1 MGAAGAAVA
10 RPDTSARRPV
20 DRPSGADQRG
30 VVADSDR
37 LTVAGPARLLRA
49 LEDRLQPAPTLVGGP
64 DLGSDSGRIAP
75 RLRSRREPGVGARGG
90 LHGDPGT
97 PARGRSAAAAR
108 TAPRGRHRMTRIRPA
123 SRQTC
128 LLGKHWAGPEAG

>member
-1 MGAAGAAVA
+1 MGGAGAVAAGSDPASGWAVG
-10 RPDTSARRPV
+10 RR
-20 DRPSGADQRG
+20 SGAEQRG
-30 VVADSDR
+30 VMADSDR
-37 LTVAGPARLLRA
+37 LTLAGPARLPRA
-49 LEDRLQPAPTLVGGP
+49 LEDRLQPTPALVDGP

-75 RLRSRREPGVGARGG
+75 RLRSRREPGVDARGG

-108 TAPRGRHRMTRIRPA
+108 TAPRGRHRMTRNRPA

-128 LLGKHWAGPEAG
+128 LLGKHWGGPEAA